1 MATGGNTT
9 ENRGRGDSKGSKP
22 DKIIRDALILE
33 LNRMDT
39 HDGEKVKKVNRIVH
53 KLVNCAI
60 EGKIDAIREI
70 FDRVE
75 GRPSQDVAIAHTGE
89 LTLKSVVVSQLV
101 SFFESAA
108 GRLEDRSDENV
119 VPN

>member
-1 MATGGNTT
+1 MTFQAGQSGNPGGRAKS
-9 ENRGRGDSKGSKP
+9 EKQF
-22 DKIIRDALILE
+22 RDALNLAVKRTNGDKTALADIADALVAKAM
-33 LNRMDT
+33 LGDVQAINCIADRL
-39 HDGEKVKKVNRIVH
+39 DGK
-53 KLVNCAI
+53 
-60 EGKIDAIREI
+60 
-70 FDRVE
+70 
-75 GRPSQDVAIAHTGE
+75 PQQDVAVEHHGE